1 MKEFEFIDSEGDRYR
16 VRLEHGAAHLE
27 AFCEFNDGPQWIHQT
42 RMPYEAIRA
51 LLSRDTER
59 EKIFAEAMD
68 LARALADVLG
78 SDVSKEQL
86 DAIAARWQA
95 TT

>member
-1 MKEFEFIDSEGDRYR
+1 MQ
-16 VRLEHGAAHLE
+16 
-27 AFCEFNDGPQWIHQT
+27 NQDGTKIT
-42 RMPYEAIRA
+42 IER